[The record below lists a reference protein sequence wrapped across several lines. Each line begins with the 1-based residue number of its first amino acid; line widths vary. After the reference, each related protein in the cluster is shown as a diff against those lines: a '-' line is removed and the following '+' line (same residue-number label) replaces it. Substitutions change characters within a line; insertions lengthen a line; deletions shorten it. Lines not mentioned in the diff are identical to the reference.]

1 MNKAMEDVIRF
12 ISAEMQAN
20 PDINKGKLIQ
30 EACRKFDLDPM
41 QEEFLIN
48 KYLMND

>member
-1 MNKAMEDVIRF
+1 MNKQMEDVLRY
-12 ISAEMQAN
+12 ISAEMQAD
-20 PDINKGKLIQ
+20 PDINKAKLIQ

-48 KYLMND
+48 KYLMNK

>member
-1 MNKAMEDVIRF
+1 MNKSMEDVIRF
-12 ISAEMQAN
+12 ISSEIQAN
-20 PDINKGKLIQ
+20 PEINKAKLIQ

-48 KYLMND
+48 KYLMNS